1 MNRLR
6 PGVVVTVAAL
16 VVSLMTLA
24 VPEHPTADAAPDAHA
39 VTLQVTGCKG
49 CRLIIEPQ
57 GLYIPAGVQT
67 KKVRVHVGDGER
79 LHVFAV
85 KRGTGTGAVTLAV
98 WRYRG
103 FQPGERVTVKK
114 LLQRNPNA
122 GRVCSPP
129 ITGDRTFRLRVRTVP
144 TTKYPGYEQ
153 DPLWNPRSVLAFAT
167 PTTRKASTVIDA
179 PAKRYRTPGVIA
191 VQNMIGCR

>member
-6 PGVVVTVAAL
+6 HGVVVTVAAL
-16 VVSLMTLA
+16 VVSSMPLA
-24 VPEHPTADAAPDAHA
+24 LPQPPPADAAPDTHT
-39 VTLQVTGCKG
+39 VTLRVTGCKG
-49 CRLIIEPQ
+49 CRIIIEPH
-57 GLYIPAGVQT
+57 GMNIRAGGQT
-67 KKVRVHVGDGER
+67 KKVRLRVDAGER

-85 KRGTGTGAVTLAV
+85 KRGTGTGAATLAV

-103 FQPGERVTVKK
+103 FQPEERVTVKK
-114 LLQRNPNA
+114 LRQRNPNA

-129 ITGDRTFRLRVRTVP
+129 ITRDRAFRLRVRTVP

-153 DPLWNPRSVLAFAT
+153 DPLWNPRSVLAFVT
-167 PTTRKASTVIDA
+167 PTTRKASMVIEA

-191 VQNMIGCR
+191 VQNMTGCR